1 MRKDEMLKS
10 LNNLVDLS
18 VKLVETKRRS
28 LSLGL
33 LLVIKLVLL
42 LLVATASLERIFSA
56 MTFFKNTLRNKMG
69 IRLLDDQHVY

>member
-1 MRKDEMLKS
+1 MLKS

-42 LLVATASLERIFSA
+42 ATASLERIFFA

>member
-42 LLVATASLERIFSA
+42 ATASLERIFFA

-69 IRLLDDQHVY
+69 IRLLDDHHVY

>member
-42 LLVATASLERIFSA
+42 ATASLERIFFA

>member
-1 MRKDEMLKS
+1 MLKS
-10 LNNLVDLS
+10 LNNIVDHS

-42 LLVATASLERIFSA
+42 LLVATASFERIFFG